1 MPIWRKK
8 FRLLIIALFIA
19 LLLLRIGIY
28 YFDNSFRQSKH
39 DVIVSSYPQGKEIYI
54 DEDKDSVSRTPT
66 RLKLNEAAKIE
77 VEDFGKHDVEKVLR
91 DGIIFFTDSPL
102 SIEKRFESY
111 QYRQIIEDEESG
123 DISLK
128 KHQKRYVAYSYF
140 WLGNLLEAKAIL
152 DELKESLSGS
162 EQAEVFMYLGY
173 SNLSLGDESEAR
185 KYFTKAFKHN
195 LYLEHDQ
202 GAFRNKELGQRI
214 ITEAKIDARM
224 KVQLDLFVVV
234 DVSESALKGQE
245 ARVVKFQ
252 NGVVAKLNGIGQA
265 FFYPFG
271 DTLPAPEFP
280 NYSSSPNSI
289 IQVHGL
295 RNFAEWTNFSELF
308 DKLPQIIENHKQNQ
322 ESSERQSAILIISDG
337 EHSVD
342 GDKGGGEARIPLKVA
357 RKLKVFSEHH
367 KDIPIVMVT
376 IDQGTQTDTVTNGS
390 EAKGLDYTNEWREE
404 LKRHPV
410 GQSLYYSSQS
420 TLDDILASIFNV
432 IAPYRDK
439 VLITRA
445 SALKKEIDSTSN
457 QEWYTVQVQ
466 IQSTLPE
473 VTLRVES
480 SIPEKNDAD
489 NFMIRTEWEELKR
502 ERKDKDKSILIIRR
516 QRRDFSINK
525 TEKVRIKGSEIRDAF
540 KSISSSSSAW
550 KPQIFTLNFYR
561 GEDKVGTI
569 SLPFPEDKPRIQ
581 ISRLFGETVVLKAGN
596 KNDLRFKAK
605 SIPPIHHLEQPI
617 SIKIRVDGDQ
627 KKTFEEKIGDFK
639 PSIKTEIIS
648 KDLIRR
654 PGQHE
659 FNLSIK
665 AFPVDHLL
673 HKKTC
678 DDIEISVEPYDNNPG
693 YTIDDSELGKM
704 DFRVVHE
711 SVYFLYEC
719 VHFIWVPFLAIVL
732 LILHPSVKSG
742 KTTSSNS
749 SGPDE
754 KLGFLSEQFK
764 RLKKSNGKTT
774 SSNSSG
780 PDEKPGFLSKEFKL
794 LETWK
799 GRKWAF
805 GVVLVLALPLVG
817 LSLWICWSS
826 LMFWVFISISL
837 IPFGISR
844 KKLEPFFII
853 FSAISLICAVAWVWG
868 YISVVNWGLISTSI
882 LSILCIVLIGRQY
895 ARDNR
900 FDRSDIPKSIFLGAE
915 FWIAIHFIQLGE
927 LWIGIF
933 RLISA
938 TARLFF

>member
-1 MPIWRKK
+1 MP
-8 FRLLIIALFIA
+8 FRRTKLELLIIALFIV
-19 LLLLRIGIY
+19 LLLLGIGIY
-28 YFDNSFRQSKH
+28 YFDNGFRQSKH
-39 DVIVSSYPQGKEIYI
+39 DVSVSSDPQGKDIYI
-54 DEDKDSVSRTPT
+54 DGDKNSVSRTPT
-66 RLKLNEAAKIE
+66 RLRLKEFSKIE
-77 VEDFGKHDVEKVLR
+77 VEGFGEHDVEKVLK
-91 DGIIFFTDSPL
+91 DSVIFFMDSPL

-123 DISLK
+123 ALSLK
-128 KHQKRYVAYSYF
+128 KHQERYVAYSYF
-140 WLGNLLEAKAIL
+140 WLGNLLEAKSIL
-152 DELKESLSGS
+152 DELTSSDGGPPKHLKSLPRSD
-162 EQAEVFMYLGY
+162 QAEVYMYLGY
-173 SNLSLGDESEAR
+173 SNLNLGDESEAR
-185 KYFTKAFKHN
+185 KNFTEAFKHN

-202 GAFRNKELGQRI
+202 GAFQNKELGQRI
-214 ITEAKIDARM
+214 ITEAKIAARM
-224 KVQLDLFVVV
+224 KVQLDLFVAV

-252 NGVVAKLNGIGQA
+252 NGVVAKLNRVGQA

-322 ESSERQSAILIISDG
+322 DPSERQSAILIISDG

-342 GDKGGGEARIPLKVA
+342 GDKGGGKARIPLKVA

-376 IDQGTQTDTVTNGS
+376 IDQGTQTDTVTSGS
-390 EAKGLDYTNEWREE
+390 EAKGLDYANEWKEE

-410 GQSLYYSSQS
+410 GQSLYYGSQS
-420 TLDDILASIFNV
+420 TLDDILASIFN
-432 IAPYRDK
+432 IIDPYRDK

-445 SALKKEIDSTSN
+445 SALKKEIDPTSN

-466 IQSTLPE
+466 IQSTLPK
-473 VTLRVES
+473 VTLRVETS
-480 SIPEKNDAD
+480 VPRENDAH

-502 ERKDKDKSILIIRR
+502 ERKEKDKSILIIRR

-550 KPQIFTLNFYR
+550 QPQRFTLNFYQ
-561 GEDKVGTI
+561 GEDKVGTV
-569 SLPFPEDKPRIQ
+569 SLHFPEGKPRIQ
-581 ISRLFGETVVLKAGN
+581 INRLFGEKVVLKAGN
-596 KNDLRFKAK
+596 KNDLRFKAE

-627 KKTFEEKIGDFK
+627 KKTFREKIGDFK
-639 PSIKTEIIS
+639 PSIKTETIS

-659 FNLSIK
+659 FNLSIE
-665 AFPVDHLL
+665 AFAVDHLL
-673 HKKTC
+673 QKNTC
-678 DDIEISVEPYDNNPG
+678 DDIEISIEPYGNNPG

-704 DFRVVHE
+704 DFRVVHA

-719 VHFIWVPFLAIVL
+719 AHFIWVPFLAIVL

-742 KTTSSNS
+742 KTTSGNS
-749 SGPDE
+749 SG
-754 KLGFLSEQFK
+754 L
-764 RLKKSNGKTT
+764 
-774 SSNSSG
+774 
-780 PDEKPGFLSKEFKL
+780 DEKPGFLSKEFKL

-805 GVVLVLALPLVG
+805 RVVLVLALLLVS
-817 LSLWICWSS
+817 LSLWICWPSPM
-826 LMFWVFISISL
+826 LWIFILISL
-837 IPFGISR
+837 ILFGIPW
-844 KKLEPFFII
+844 KKLEPLFMI
-853 FSAISLICAVAWVWG
+853 FSAISFFCAVAWGWG
-868 YISVVNWGLISTSI
+868 YISVVNRGLISICI
-882 LSILCIVLIGRQY
+882 LWILCIVLIGRRY
-895 ARDNR
+895 ARYNR
-900 FDRSDIPKSIFLGAE
+900 FDRSNILKSIFLGAE
-915 FWIAIHFIQLGE
+915 FWIAIHSIQVGE
-927 LWIGIF
+927 FWVGIL